1 MIFARISPND
11 TQISIFMS
19 TKTFSCRVPKQLGSL
34 LACTYLVFLG
44 SNHSMH
50 AQSAVADHVVITA
63 DEAGSAYGAP
73 AGFSRSR
80 FSNLTNAYVL
90 PPWAVYTGLIYEGDA
105 LRFNS
110 PDHTFT
116 QEIEI
121 GLPYRFGVAME
132 NSVERFRGYTQDR
145 SFSLEVRYALAD
157 WNKIPLNP
165 TLFAEYKFGIGNILH
180 DEGPPVPLGP
190 GEALTFINEHMPLPD
205 AYELRLLLSQ
215 DFCEKIEW
223 ALNAFFEQEIGGDR
237 GREYG
242 FAQSAV
248 IPVLL
253 PREQL
258 KVGVE
263 MQLSTFTDAGSRG
276 SPSYRFIVGPTIA
289 WKPTKN
295 IRLDISPLFGATD
308 DAPRAAVFV
317 VFSMLFGPPG
327 AHETEQDEAPAS
339 TRNR

>member
-1 MIFARISPND
+1 MRLRSHFSNRLISAA
-11 TQISIFMS
+11 TSFG
-19 TKTFSCRVPKQLGSL
+19 F
-34 LACTYLVFLG
+34 LAFLVI
-44 SNHSMH
+44 NHSIQ
-50 AQSAVADHVVITA
+50 AQTAVSENVVVTD
-63 DEAGSAYGAP
+63 DEGESAYGAP
-73 AGFSRSR
+73 ASFSRSR
-80 FSNLTNAYVL
+80 FANLTNAYVL
-90 PPWAVYTGLIYEGDA
+90 PPWAVYAGLIYEGDA

-180 DEGPPVPLGP
+180 DEGPPAPLGP
-190 GEALTFINEHMPLPD
+190 GEALAFINEHMPLPD

-248 IPVLL
+248 VPVLL

-276 SPSYRFIVGPTIA
+276 SPSYRLIVGPTIA

-295 IRLDISPLFGATD
+295 TRLDISPLFGATD

-327 AHETEQDEAPAS
+327 AHETEQGEAPAS

>member
-1 MIFARISPND
+1 MRLRFHFWNRLIPAATSFG
-11 TQISIFMS
+11 F
-19 TKTFSCRVPKQLGSL
+19 
-34 LACTYLVFLG
+34 LAFLAV
-44 SNHSMH
+44 NHSIQ
-50 AQSAVADHVVITA
+50 AQTAVSEHVVVT
-63 DEAGSAYGAP
+63 DEEVPSAYGAP
-73 AGFSRSR
+73 PSFSRSR
-80 FSNLTNAYVL
+80 FANLTNAYVL

-165 TLFAEYKFGIGNILH
+165 TLFAEYKFGLGNILH
-180 DEGPPVPLGP
+180 DEGPPAPLGP
-190 GEALTFINEHMPLPD
+190 GEALAFINEHNPLPD

-248 IPVLL
+248 VPVLL

-263 MQLSTFTDAGSRG
+263 MQLTTFTDAGSRG
-276 SPSYRFIVGPTIA
+276 RTLRIALSSDLRSLGNRPRTLDWISRRSSEQLTMRREQRFLSFFQCSSARLEHTRPNKEKRQPQRAIGKSAPS
-289 WKPTKN
+289 
-295 IRLDISPLFGATD
+295 
-308 DAPRAAVFV
+308 
-317 VFSMLFGPPG
+317 
-327 AHETEQDEAPAS
+327 S
-339 TRNR
+339 TG